1 MPLPLSTPQLFFSDV
16 RRTRLLCRQVLHTF
30 EKSASTRVTA
40 WGKQHTHFS
49 TAAQISSTT
58 FHATQFH
65 GCAGPRHRT
74 MNTPAPPRM
83 MPHHPDKQRLW
94 ASLSDLLVIIVVY
107 LAFSELNFPK
117 RISIYC
123 FANTIILI
131 IFATSY
137 VFWVD
142 EISSFQFALLDTAW
156 DILTVSFSL
165 FSYLFN

>member
-1 MPLPLSTPQLFFSDV
+1 MKLCGVPFRSANLVCSSEKSMPLPLSTPQLFFSDV

-49 TAAQISSTT
+49 TAAQIPSTT

-83 MPHHPDKQRLW
+83 MPHHPDKQRLR
-94 ASLSDLLVIIVVY
+94 ASLSDLLVIIPTSLHSVRRHHIKDVIWFWYIRDVLFIY
-107 LAFSELNFPK
+107 L
-117 RISIYC
+117 
-123 FANTIILI
+123 
-131 IFATSY
+131 
-137 VFWVD
+137 
-142 EISSFQFALLDTAW
+142 
-156 DILTVSFSL
+156 
-165 FSYLFN
+165 